1 MSEKVL
7 AANEALAFLKANKD
21 KLGIFGKNKND
32 IYCVDQIKLING
44 WIVFCSKDLTDD
56 LRYNEETRR

>member
-1 MSEKVL
+1 MNERIFI
-7 AANEALAFLKANKD
+7 ANEALNFLKANKD

-44 WIVFCSKDLTDD
+44 NIVFCSSDLTLD
-56 LRYNEETRR
+56 LKYWEKSEK